1 MALTTRQEVQLE
13 AKRMIEKLTKIESR
27 VARFDVAK
35 ADVLL
40 IQDKLRVA
48 HRHIARALK
57 EVLSDDG
64 TGG

>member
-1 MALTTRQEVQLE
+1 MALTKRQEVQLE
-13 AKRMIEKLTKIESR
+13 AKRMAEKLAKIEAR
-27 VARFDVAK
+27 VARFDVTK

-40 IQDKLRVA
+40 IHDKLRVA